1 LIDEIKKKHTLVV
14 GGTRGIGQ
22 ALARILAEKGHKVSV
37 IGRRLPPAVVDQ
49 NRSNVRYWLLDLAD
63 RETLLKG
70 LREIIREFGKLA
82 NIVFFQRYR
91 GKEDNWLGEIETSLT
106 ATRMIIE
113 NVIDD
118 FEESGGSIV
127 IVSSINSHFISK
139 DLSVGYHVA
148 KAALNQMAR
157 YYAVV
162 LGPRGIRINS
172 VSPGTVLK
180 EENRDFYFTNQRLL
194 NFYKRIAPRRRM
206 GTAEEVADI
215 IAFLLSSKA
224 ALITGQ
230 DIVADCGVSLQWQES
245 LSSYEE

>member
-1 LIDEIKKKHTLVV
+1 
-14 GGTRGIGQ
+14 
-22 ALARILAEKGHKVSV
+22 
-37 IGRRLPPAVVDQ
+37 
-49 NRSNVRYWLLDLAD
+49 
-63 RETLLKG
+63 
-70 LREIIREFGKLA
+70 
-82 NIVFFQRYR
+82 
-91 GKEDNWLGEIETSLT
+91 
-106 ATRMIIE
+106 MIIE

>member
-1 LIDEIKKKHTLVV
+1 MIDEIKKKHTLVV